1 MAKCKS
7 LDLPFGGKFY
17 YVKNRLTKSTMVK
30 LQFLCGA
37 REDTIPGLAHFTEHM
52 FFTGTKEKDKK
63 QISKQYFDF
72 INTNAFTNGTEICFV
87 GNVFTNEFS
96 SYLDTVT
103 EMITKST
110 FSAKN
115 VSAEI
120 PVVQQEIAKS
130 KDKYNRWAGENNNYN
145 LLKNLALKNHVL
157 GNEKSVASIKSN
169 DVKNY
174 VKKYFIAN
182 NLQAYVSSPM
192 NIGKVK
198 KLLTR
203 FAHSIPHRADFVPLP
218 MIYSDIKDDS
228 FYKIEN
234 KDINKTYLF
243 LNFAFNRNYMER
255 DYKTKCGAVRSMIN
269 DFTDGIQKQMR
280 LEKSLVYGCGF
291 SFSYYLTQA
300 VATLSTEC
308 EKGNIN
314 DIIKTTADYIKG
326 KLKDGFTQAE
336 LDKFKREWKYGDA
349 VEEPRVTR
357 YMNNLDTLAL
367 YGNVRKKKYI
377 DRIIKDLTIDEC
389 NTIFR
394 EIFACPRVSLT
405 TYGDATTKDV
415 MSKAEFK
422 KLFKF

>member
-1 MAKCKS
+1 
-7 LDLPFGGKFY
+7 
-17 YVKNRLTKSTMVK
+17 
-30 LQFLCGA
+30 
-37 REDTIPGLAHFTEHM
+37 
-52 FFTGTKEKDKK
+52 
-63 QISKQYFDF
+63 
-72 INTNAFTNGTEICFV
+72 
-87 GNVFTNEFS
+87 
-96 SYLDTVT
+96 
-103 EMITKST
+103 
-110 FSAKN
+110 
-115 VSAEI
+115 
-120 PVVQQEIAKS
+120 
-130 KDKYNRWAGENNNYN
+130 
-145 LLKNLALKNHVL
+145 
-157 GNEKSVASIKSN
+157 
-169 DVKNY
+169 
-174 VKKYFIAN
+174 
-182 NLQAYVSSPM
+182 
-192 NIGKVK
+192 
-198 KLLTR
+198 
-203 FAHSIPHRADFVPLP
+203 
-218 MIYSDIKDDS
+218 
-228 FYKIEN
+228 
-234 KDINKTYLF
+234 
-243 LNFAFNRNYMER
+243 
-255 DYKTKCGAVRSMIN
+255 MIN

-349 VEEPRVTR
+349 VEEPRATR
-357 YMNNLDTLAL
+357 YINNLDTLAL

-394 EIFACPRVSLT
+394 EIFASPRVSLT